1 MWLHAR
7 AAAAMTKMRLEL
19 LGYDALPLE
28 GMYHSQRHDVLTPQS
43 SPESRSV
50 RQEQRSSSG
59 SVGSAISQ
67 SDMYPLDQ
75 PTFEL
80 DHLPLHIPTILHCKC
95 RRTMHRETV
104 DYLSP
109 SSSLLRAS
117 ATLNCKIASKIG
129 SYIFNSSNLIRKI
142 CHLRSELESLIIFLY
157 EFCIFSLTQ

>member
-1 MWLHAR
+1 VAR
-7 AAAAMTKMRLEL
+7 SVAFAEIARTRIVDNSGECECTREAAAAMTKMRLEL

-50 RQEQRSSSG
+50 RQEQRSSAG

-95 RRTMHRETV
+95 RRTMHREIV
-104 DYLSP
+104 DYLSS
-109 SSSLLRAS
+109 SSSLRRAS
-117 ATLNCKIASKIG
+117 ATLV
-129 SYIFNSSNLIRKI
+129 
-142 CHLRSELESLIIFLY
+142 
-157 EFCIFSLTQ
+157 FSWRWNKKQL